1 MSTEEKK
8 MDVEAVAQKKEE
20 TAILEDDDDDFEDF
34 EMDGN
39 EYECKSDWDEDDFN
53 DKVDLK
59 QW

>member
-34 EMDGN
+34 EMDGK
-39 EYECKSDWDEDDFN
+39 E
-53 DKVDLK
+53 
-59 QW
+59 